1 MKLVDKEYVPEEVV
15 FRLPENFLLP
25 EIIGEVES
33 LEKCQELIGK
43 TFVATSVKY
52 TATRYMDVL
61 EKNSTRKKYQEEL
74 EVNQPELEK
83 KLTAAREKY
92 EEAKKVM
99 KSFEDQCEASNLKVK
114 DLAKQVRIGTMP
126 LNLDQSSTWRVPL
139 SGQYFFLTYL
149 HGRLMVA
156 DIVDIPEHEKQDL
169 FNSQARNEESISK
182 LQEMIAKAV

>member
-1 MKLVDKEYVPEEVV
+1 
-15 FRLPENFLLP
+15 
-25 EIIGEVES
+25 
-33 LEKCQELIGK
+33 
-43 TFVATSVKY
+43 
-52 TATRYMDVL
+52 
-61 EKNSTRKKYQEEL
+61 
-74 EVNQPELEK
+74 
-83 KLTAAREKY
+83 
-92 EEAKKVM
+92 M
-99 KSFEDQCEASNLKVK
+99 KSFEDQCEASNLKAK

-139 SGQYFFLTYL
+139 NGQYFFLTYL